1 MNRLTNKKLANLKEG
16 EFISLSK
23 QEYHKQVKKAPT
35 YKELYQK
42 VSKLEDLMETHCE
55 NCINRQNNICL
66 GFDCILDIET
76 LIKCKEYDLQNYKD
90 GISDFVLWLKGHTYR
105 PENLYSDIMKKLQ
118 ELNLIGKE
126 IE

>member
-1 MNRLTNKKLANLKEG
+1 MVDKE
-16 EFISLSK
+16 
-23 QEYHKQVKKAPT
+23 KKALR
-35 YKELYQK
+35 ELENVIRSQEILHTPK
-42 VSKLEDLMETHCE
+42 NLLNINTLDKALLELQQTRNIIKINCE

-76 LIKCKEYDLQNYKD
+76 LVNCKEYDLQNYKD